1 MRVTGGNARG
11 RQIKAPKGQAVRPTA
26 GRVKEALFNIL
37 GQDLSGAKILDLF
50 AGTGNLSIEGLS
62 RGAERAVLIDS
73 SEKSAAIIRE
83 NLRRLELVQ
92 RCTVWVMPVVRALHV
107 LAERGELFD
116 LVFLDPP
123 YNHRQVDSTLNV
135 IGAANILASSAT
147 VVVEHSIRE
156 PIGPRVEGLLL
167 KDKRRYGDT
176 LLSFLAPAT
185 QASGRNEG
193 HEGHSEN
200 VR

>member
-37 GQDLSGAKILDLF
+37 GQDLSGARVLDLF
-50 AGTGNLSIEGLS
+50 AGTGNLTIEALS
-62 RGAERAVLIDS
+62 RGAVRAVLVDS
-73 SEKSAAIIRE
+73 AERSAVLIRE
-83 NLRRLELVQ
+83 NLSRLELLD
-92 RCTVWVMPVVRALHV
+92 RCTVWVMPVARALRL
-107 LAERGELFD
+107 LAGRGELFD

-123 YNHRQVDSTLNV
+123 YNHRQVGSALKS
-135 IGAANILASSAT
+135 IGAANILAPSSI

-156 PIGPRVEGLLL
+156 PIGPRIEGLVL
-167 KDKRRYGDT
+167 KDERRYGDT
-176 LLSFLAPAT
+176 LLSFLIPA
-185 QASGRNEG
+185 SRSSLSNEG
-193 HEGHSEN
+193 HPQD